1 MEDHILIRYGELS
14 LKKTNRRQFVQKVT
28 NSIKRALKDFEALE
42 YESRGMR
49 FYIHLHNTPST
60 DVIKV
65 LQRIPGLYSFSVV
78 ERANSNID
86 DICVSAKS
94 LVENELKEGKKTFKV
109 ETNRADKNF
118 LMTSLEISKEVARY
132 LFKNI
137 PNLQADVHNPD
148 FTLDLDVRV
157 EGAFLFTKTYMGM
170 GGLPAGSLG
179 RATLMI
185 SGGIDSVVAGYLTI
199 KKGVSI
205 DAIHYASPPY
215 TSDMALQKVIDLL
228 EIIAPY
234 TEYQSINLYV
244 VPFTKLQSA
253 IYEHVREDY
262 GITIMRRM
270 MYRIGERIT
279 NERGNLAIVNGE
291 NIGQVASQTLESMN
305 TINSVV
311 KIPVIRPLATF
322 DKSEITDIA
331 VKIGT
336 YETSIKPYED
346 CCTVFVPKH
355 PQIKPMIKIAEREEQ
370 KFDYESLIDEACTNV
385 ERIVIKA
392 NRHYDYIN
400 KKLSVD
406 EKLAELIWHYLPN
419 KKCLN
424 LQI

>member
-60 DVIKV
+60 DVIKA

-86 DICVSAKS
+86 DICASAKS

-118 LMTSLEISKEVARY
+118 PMTSLEISKEVARY

-311 KIPVIRPLATF
+311 KIPIIRPLATF

-406 EKLAELIWHYLPN
+406 EKLAELI
-419 KKCLN
+419 
-424 LQI
+424 

>member
-60 DVIKV
+60 DVIKA

-86 DICVSAKS
+86 DICASAKS

-118 LMTSLEISKEVARY
+118 PMTSLEISKEVARY

-253 IYEHVREDY
+253 IYEHIREDY

-406 EKLAELIWHYLPN
+406 EKLAELI
-419 KKCLN
+419 
-424 LQI
+424 

>member
-118 LMTSLEISKEVARY
+118 PMTSLEISKEVARY

-157 EGAFLFTKTYMGM
+157 EGAFLFTKTYIGM

-406 EKLAELIWHYLPN
+406 EKLAELI
-419 KKCLN
+419 
-424 LQI
+424 

>member
-60 DVIKV
+60 DVIKA

-86 DICVSAKS
+86 DICASAKS

-118 LMTSLEISKEVARY
+118 PMTSLEISKEVARY

-253 IYEHVREDY
+253 IYEHIREDY

-291 NIGQVASQTLESMN
+291 NIGQVASQTLESMH

-406 EKLAELIWHYLPN
+406 EKLAELI
-419 KKCLN
+419 
-424 LQI
+424 

>member
-118 LMTSLEISKEVARY
+118 PMTSLEISKEVARY

-253 IYEHVREDY
+253 IYEHVRDDY

-406 EKLAELIWHYLPN
+406 EKLAELI
-419 KKCLN
+419 
-424 LQI
+424 

>member
-14 LKKTNRRQFVQKVT
+14 LKKTNRKQFVNRIT
-28 NSIKRALKDFEALE
+28 NNIKRALKEYTNLE

-49 FYIHLHNTPST
+49 FYIHLNNTPST
-60 DVIKV
+60 GVIDK
-65 LQRIPGLYSFSVV
+65 LKKIAGIYSFSVV
-78 ERANSNID
+78 DKTNSNIE
-86 DICVSAKS
+86 DICILAKQV
-94 LVENELKEGKKTFKV
+94 VEKELASGVKTFKV
-109 ETNRADKNF
+109 ETNRADKDF
-118 LMTSLEISKEVARY
+118 PMTSLEISKEVARY

-137 PNLQADVHNPD
+137 PNLKADVHNPD
-148 FTLDLDVRV
+148 FTLDLDVRL
-157 EGAFLFTKTYMGM
+157 EGAFIFTKTEMGM

-185 SGGIDSVVAGYLTI
+185 SGGIDSVVAGYMTI
-199 KKGVSI
+199 KKGISV

-215 TSDMALQKVIDLL
+215 TSDLALQKVIDLL
-228 EIIAPY
+228 EELAPY

-244 VPFTKLQSA
+244 VPFTNLQKA
-253 IYEHVREDY
+253 IYDNVRDDY

-270 MYRIGERIT
+270 MYRIGEKLS

-311 KIPVIRPLATF
+311 NIPVIRPLATY
-322 DKSEITDIA
+322 DKADITKVSIE
-331 VKIGT
+331 IGT

-355 PQIKPMIKIAEREEQ
+355 PQIKPLIKIAEHEES
-370 KFDYESLIDEACTNV
+370 KFNYQELLDEAYNNI
-385 ERIVIKA
+385 ERIVIKS

-400 KKLSVD
+400 RKLNTD
-406 EKLAELIWHYLPN
+406 
-419 KKCLN
+419 N
-424 LQI
+424 LDDII

>member
-118 LMTSLEISKEVARY
+118 PMTSLEISKEVARY

-370 KFDYESLIDEACTNV
+370 KFDYESLIDEACRNV

-406 EKLAELIWHYLPN
+406 EKLAELI
-419 KKCLN
+419 
-424 LQI
+424 